1 VARRQATDGAGD
13 GSTQNR
19 AAGVEDRGLTVL
31 RWGLRLLLLALAVLV
46 VIQLWFA
53 AHVAYWVKF
62 NPGSTAF
69 TRARLEVMRAK
80 DANAQLRYQWTPY
93 ERISPHLKRALIAAE
108 DARFLEHG
116 GFDWDGIK
124 QAWER
129 NRRERAIVAGGSTIT
144 QQLAKNLFF
153 SGKRTWWRKGQ
164 EAVVTV
170 MLEAMMS
177 KQRIL
182 EIYLNVIE
190 WGDGVFG
197 AEAAARYHYGTTAAS
212 LSAQQASRLAAMT
225 PSPRRYG
232 PGSNTAYLRQRTAMI
247 YARSR
252 GTQTP

>member
-1 VARRQATDGAGD
+1 M
-13 GSTQNR
+13 
-19 AAGVEDRGLTVL
+19 LTAFKAIF
-31 RWGLRLLLLALAVLV
+31 RWSFRLLLLAV
-46 VIQLWFA
+46 VALLLLQLWFA

-69 TRARLEVMRAK
+69 MRARLEVMREKNPGAIV
-80 DANAQLRYQWTPY
+80 RYQWTPY
-93 ERISPHLKRALIAAE
+93 QRISPHLKRSLIAAE

-129 NRRERAIVAGGSTIT
+129 NRREGAIVAGGSTIS

-153 SGKRTWWRKGQ
+153 SGQRTWWRKGQ

-182 EIYLNVIE
+182 EMYLNVIE

-197 AEAAARYHYGTTAAS
+197 ADAAARYHYGITAAA
-212 LSAQQASRLAAMT
+212 LSPYQAARLAAMV

-232 PGSNTAYLRQRTAMI
+232 PGSNTGYLRKRTSI
-247 YARSR
+247 IQARAY
-252 GTQTP
+252 GVQTP

>member
-1 VARRQATDGAGD
+1 MFATVCRWTLRLVLLA
-13 GSTQNR
+13 
-19 AAGVEDRGLTVL
+19 LTVL
-31 RWGLRLLLLALAVLV
+31 VAA
-46 VIQLWFA
+46 QLWFA

-62 NPGSTAF
+62 DPGSTAF
-69 TRARLEVMRAK
+69 MRARLEAMRVKDTKAK
-80 DANAQLRYQWTPY
+80 LRHQWTPY
-93 ERISPHLKRALIAAE
+93 ARISPHLKRALIAAE
-108 DARFLEHG
+108 DAKYLEHS
-116 GFDWDGIK
+116 GFDWEGIK

-197 AEAAARYHYGTTAAS
+197 AEAAARYHFGTSAAA
-212 LSAQQASRLAAMT
+212 LSAHQAARLAAMT

-232 PGSNTAYLRQRTAMI
+232 PGADTAYLRQRTTMI
-247 YARSR
+247 NARSR
-252 GTQTP
+252 GVQTP

>member
-1 VARRQATDGAGD
+1 M
-13 GSTQNR
+13 
-19 AAGVEDRGLTVL
+19 
-31 RWGLRLLLLALAVLV
+31 LLLAAFALIM
-46 VIQLWFA
+46 IQFWFF

-62 NPGSTAF
+62 NPSSTAF
-69 TRARLEVMRAK
+69 MRARLEVMRAG
-80 DANAQLRYQWTPY
+80 NAKAVLRNQWTPY
-93 ERISPHLKRALIAAE
+93 QRISPHLKRSLIAAE
-108 DARFLEHG
+108 DAKFLEHH

-129 NRRERAIVAGGSTIT
+129 NRREGGVVAGGSTIS

-153 SGKRTWWRKGQ
+153 SGKRTWWRKAQ

-197 AEAAARYHYGTTAAS
+197 AEAAARYHYGGTAAG
-212 LSAQQASRLAAMT
+212 LSAEQAARLAAMA

-232 PGSNTAYLRQRTAMI
+232 AGANTGYLRQRTSI
-247 YARSR
+247 ILARAYGVR
-252 GTQTP
+252 VP